1 MSQMPYGPNTPAV
14 RRFLVDFAG
23 LSQSD
28 LANVVSR
35 YTQLFES
42 AAWQQAERELGR
54 VIVASGRESAQQA
67 LAGPLMQLVRRASPA
82 TDGDSSTDAESDQ
95 EPEFDDVAE
104 AALAALLTL
113 LAQDL
118 LSLEQRRTLLAPF
131 ADVLPAWRVEG

>member
-1 MSQMPYGPNTPAV
+1 MSQLPYGPNTPAV

-28 LANVVSR
+28 RAHVVSR
-35 YTQLFES
+35 YTQLS
-42 AAWQQAERELGR
+42 ADNAWQQAERELGR

-67 LAGPLMQLVRRASPA
+67 LAGPLMQLVRRSAPA
-82 TDGDSSTDAESDQ
+82 AAVDSTQDET
-95 EPEFDDVAE
+95 PELDDVAE

-118 LSLEQRRTLLAPF
+118 LSVEQWRTLLAPF
-131 ADVLPAWRVEG
+131 ADVLPGWRPPE

>member
-28 LANVVSR
+28 RANVVSR
-35 YTQLFES
+35 YTQLS
-42 AAWQQAERELGR
+42 TDNAWQQAERELGR

-82 TDGDSSTDAESDQ
+82 ADGESSAEAESDQ
-95 EPEFDDVAE
+95 EPELDDVAE

-118 LSLEQRRTLLAPF
+118 LSVEQRRILLAPF

>member
-28 LANVVSR
+28 RANVVAR
-35 YTQLFES
+35 YTQLS
-42 AAWQQAERELGR
+42 ADNAWQQAERELGR

-67 LAGPLMQLVRRASPA
+67 LAGPLMQLVRRAAPA
-82 TDGDSSTDAESDQ
+82 AAADSTQDEA
-95 EPEFDDVAE
+95 PELDDVAE
-104 AALAALLTL
+104 AALAALLAL

-118 LSLEQRRTLLAPF
+118 LSVEQRRTLLAPF
-131 ADVLPAWRVEG
+131 VDVLPAWSPPE

>member
-1 MSQMPYGPNTPAV
+1 MSQIPYGPNTPAV

-28 LANVVSR
+28 RANVVAR
-35 YTQLFES
+35 YTQLS
-42 AAWQQAERELGR
+42 ADNAWQQAERELGR

-67 LAGPLMQLVRRASPA
+67 LAGPLMQLVRRAAPA
-82 TDGDSSTDAESDQ
+82 AAADSAQDEA
-95 EPEFDDVAE
+95 PELDDVAE

-118 LSLEQRRTLLAPF
+118 LSVEQRRTLLAPF
-131 ADVLPAWRVEG
+131 ADVLPGWRPPE

>member
-28 LANVVSR
+28 RAEVVAR
-35 YTQLFES
+35 YTTLS
-42 AAWQQAERELGR
+42 ADSAWQLAERELGR

-67 LAGPLMQLVRRASPA
+67 LAGPLLQLVRRASTHNNA
-82 TDGDSSTDAESDQ
+82 ELTDDADVEL
-95 EPEFDDVAE
+95 DDVAE
-104 AALAALLTL
+104 AALAALLAL

-118 LSLEQRRTLLAPF
+118 LSAEHRRTLLSPF
-131 ADVLPAWRVEG
+131 LFTLPAW

>member
-28 LANVVSR
+28 RANVVSR
-35 YTQLFES
+35 YTQLS
-42 AAWQQAERELGR
+42 ADNAWQQAERELGR

-82 TDGDSSTDAESDQ
+82 KDGDSSAEAASDQ
-95 EPEFDDVAE
+95 EPELDDVAE

-118 LSLEQRRTLLAPF
+118 LNIEQRRTLLAPF

>member
-28 LANVVSR
+28 RANVVAR
-35 YTQLFES
+35 YTQLS
-42 AAWQQAERELGR
+42 ADNAWQQAERELGR

-67 LAGPLMQLVRRASPA
+67 LAGPLMQLVRRTSLA
-82 TDGDSSTDAESDQ
+82 TDGDSSAEAESDQ
-95 EPEFDDVAE
+95 EPELDDVAE

-118 LSLEQRRTLLAPF
+118 LNTEQRRTLLAPF
-131 ADVLPAWRVEG
+131 ADVLPAWRPPI

>member
-28 LANVVSR
+28 RANVVSR
-35 YTQLFES
+35 YAQLS
-42 AAWQQAERELGR
+42 ADNAWQQAERELGR

-67 LAGPLMQLVRRASPA
+67 LAGPLMQLVRRSA
-82 TDGDSSTDAESDQ
+82 TAAAADSTQDEA
-95 EPEFDDVAE
+95 PELDDVAE

-118 LSLEQRRTLLAPF
+118 LSIEQRRTLLAPF
-131 ADVLPAWRVEG
+131 ADVLPGWRPPE

>member
-28 LANVVSR
+28 RANVVSR
-35 YTQLFES
+35 YTQLS
-42 AAWQQAERELGR
+42 ADNAWQQAERELGR

-67 LAGPLMQLVRRASPA
+67 LAGPLLQLVRRASPA
-82 TDGDSSTDAESDQ
+82 TDGDSSAEAESDR
-95 EPEFDDVAE
+95 EPELDDVAE

-118 LSLEQRRTLLAPF
+118 LNIEQRRALLAPF

>member
-28 LANVVSR
+28 RANVVAR
-35 YTQLFES
+35 YTQLS
-42 AAWQQAERELGR
+42 ADNAWQQAERELGR

-67 LAGPLMQLVRRASPA
+67 LAGPLLQLVRRSAPA
-82 TDGDSSTDAESDQ
+82 AAADSIQDEA
-95 EPEFDDVAE
+95 PELDDVAE

-118 LSLEQRRTLLAPF
+118 LSVEQRRTLLAPF
-131 ADVLPAWRVEG
+131 ADVLPAWRVESQTEG

>member
-1 MSQMPYGPNTPAV
+1 MPYGPNTPAV

-28 LANVVSR
+28 RSDVVAQ
-35 YTQLFES
+35 YTTLSAES
-42 AAWQQAERELGR
+42 AWQLAERELGR

-67 LAGPLMQLVRRASPA
+67 LAGPLMQLVRRASTHSNA
-82 TDGDSSTDAESDQ
+82 ELTDDADVELD
-95 EPEFDDVAE
+95 EVAE

-118 LSLEQRRTLLAPF
+118 LSVEHRRALLAPF
-131 ADVLPAWRVEG
+131 ASVLPAWRVED